1 MAERDADIEFDFFDE
16 PETRESARGERS
28 ARRGPRRPG
37 RPPAGITPLLRLMGL
52 IAFAIVVVVLLVL
65 WIQSCQDENRTN
77 SYRNYMDRVSG
88 IAVASQQNGRELA
101 QLLATPGLR
110 RADLARRM
118 RGLVTREEQ
127 NVENARNLSPPGR
140 LIEEHEHLIEALQFR
155 VSGLV
160 GLAATFD
167 RALRGQGSL
176 AQAGTLLA
184 EQGSRLLASDVVWDD
199 RFKDPAKLV
208 LRRQDIGGVRV
219 PDSNFLENRD
229 LASAGSLRPVIERIR
244 GAAPGQQQAGI
255 RGTNLVSVRVLPDG
269 TQLSP
274 TTLNKIIASDRLAF
288 EVTVEDSGEQQEVQI
303 PVTLRIAQDP
313 PIVKRELIELINPGE
328 ERKVVFDD
336 VGEVKFRQTMLRVE
350 VKPVENERLTTNNAA
365 SYPVI
370 FSLPD

>member
-16 PETRESARGERS
+16 PETRESARSERS

-37 RPPAGITPLLRLMGL
+37 RPPPGITPLLRLVGL

-65 WIQSCQDENRTN
+65 WVQSCQDENRTN
-77 SYRNYMDRVSG
+77 SYRNYMDRVSA

-101 QLLATPGLR
+101 QLVAIPGLR
-110 RADLARRM
+110 RNDLARRM

-127 NVENARNLSPPGR
+127 NVENARNLTPPGR
-140 LIEEHEHLIEALQFR
+140 LVEEHEHLIEALQFR

-167 RALRGQGSL
+167 RALRGQESP
-176 AQAGTLLA
+176 AQAGALLA
-184 EQGSRLLASDVVWDD
+184 AQGSRLLASDVVWDD

-219 PDSNFLENRD
+219 PDSNFLENPE
-229 LASAGSLRPVIERIR
+229 LATSASLRLIVQRIR
-244 GAAPGQQQAGI
+244 GAATGEDEGGI
-255 RGTNLVSVRVLPDG
+255 RGTNLVSVRALPEG
-269 TQLSP
+269 RQLSP
-274 TTLNKIIASDRLAF
+274 TTLNRVISSERLAF
-288 EVTVEDSGEQQEVQI
+288 EVTVEDSGQQQEVQI

-313 PIVKRELIELINPGE
+313 PIVKREIIELINPGQ
-328 ERKVVFDD
+328 ERKVLFEDFRD
-336 VGEVKFRQTMLRVE
+336 LKFRPTRLRVE
-350 VKPVENERLTTNNAA
+350 VRPVENERLTTNNSA